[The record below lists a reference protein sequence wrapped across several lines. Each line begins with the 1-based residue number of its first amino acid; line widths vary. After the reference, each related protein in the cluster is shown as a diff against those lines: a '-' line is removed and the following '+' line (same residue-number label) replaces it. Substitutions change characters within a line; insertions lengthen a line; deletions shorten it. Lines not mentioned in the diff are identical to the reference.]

1 MHIQYNDIIQSPAML
16 MSQHAVGQLI
26 LNAFKFF
33 IYTHDVKLIC
43 ARAKQI
49 SFTQSFSYATDGV

>member
-26 LNAFKFF
+26 LNAFKSFF
-33 IYTHDVKLIC
+33 SPL
-43 ARAKQI
+43 
-49 SFTQSFSYATDGV
+49 SYMMLS